1 MLTSFV
7 AIPAVA
13 EEPERPGMIFIKNDM
28 VVTFEYNVQA
38 YTPEVTLAAIQGV
51 FSDEELRAIRTFFR
65 GNNGPHFLIQVVMV
79 AGYTWTQNESVFWF
93 RNDGLKPIMVSL
105 DGTLI
110 NFPDQQP
117 IIQDGSTLVPVA
129 PLARALGAEVSW
141 DGARQL
147 ATITQGNRV
156 IEITIGQSTMTIDG
170 VASQLAIPAQIIGGR
185 TMIPLR
191 ATAEALGVGVEWE
204 PGEEVNWIRKTS

>member
-1 MLTSFV
+1 MLASFV

-13 EEPERPGMIFIKNDM
+13 EEQAQPATIFIKNNL
-28 VVTFEYNVQA
+28 VVDIEYEINPRWEDIIFV
-38 YTPEVTLAAIQGV
+38 TRETLTSLFPEGFGTRPILGSRSNLESFA
-51 FSDEELRAIRTFFR
+51 SW
-65 GNNGPHFLIQVVMV
+65 
-79 AGYTWTQNESVFWF
+79 AGYTVTRYGNVFWM
-93 RNDGLKPIMVSL
+93 RNDGLKPIMVSI

-117 IIQDGSTLVPVA
+117 IIQSGSTLVPVA
-129 PLARALGAEVSW
+129 ALARALGAEASW

-156 IEITIGQSTMTIDG
+156 IEITIGQSTMRING
-170 VASQLAIPAQIIGGR
+170 AASQLAIPAQVINGR

-204 PGEEVNWIRKTS
+204 PGEEINWIRKSS